1 MRGLFWVIA
10 LFAAAVAVA
19 MAGRLNEGYVLIVLP
34 PWRAEISL
42 NFLIVALAVLFVAFY
57 ALLRT
62 LALTLGMPKRVQA
75 YRIRRQREKS
85 GLVFQDA
92 VRLLFEG
99 RFGQALKRAGE
110 AYDSG
115 RAPALAALIAARA
128 AQRLGDPERQ
138 QTWLARA
145 KEQDVRNEAAAL
157 MLEAEMLNESRRFQ
171 EALLALDKLQ
181 GKLGRHIA
189 AMRLELR
196 ARQGIGD
203 WNGVLKLLRH
213 LDKRNALPQE
223 MVRALANKAHLA
235 NLARLEDDVQVVANY
250 LRDLSSDERTPEVVL
265 AGTRRLAMLGA
276 TLQAQRL
283 IEGLLEQADED
294 FLWQGE
300 LLTLYGSLQGGDEMS
315 RIAQAERWLQQR
327 PENAGLL
334 LALGRMCVRQ
344 RLWGKAQS
352 YLEASLAVEDSQAGH
367 LELARLDDRL
377 ERVDEANRHYR
388 AAIASQDKAANSR
401 Q

>member
-75 YRIRRQREKS
+75 YRVRRQREKS

-110 AYDSG
+110 AYDAG

-315 RIAQAERWLQQR
+315 RIAQAERWLLQR
-327 PENAGLL
+327 PEDAGLL

-352 YLEASLAVEDSQAGH
+352 YLEASLSVEDSQAGH

>member
-75 YRIRRQREKS
+75 YRVRRQREKS

-110 AYDSG
+110 AYDAG

>member
-75 YRIRRQREKS
+75 YRVRRQREKS

-110 AYDSG
+110 AYDAG

-327 PENAGLL
+327 PEDAGLL

-352 YLEASLAVEDSQAGH
+352 YLEASLSVEDSQAGH

>member
-10 LFAAAVAVA
+10 LFTAAVAVA

-62 LALTLGMPKRVQA
+62 LALTLGMPKRVLA
-75 YRIRRQREKS
+75 YRVRRQREKS

-110 AYDSG
+110 AYDAG

-283 IEGLLEQADED
+283 IEGLLDQADED

-315 RIAQAERWLQQR
+315 RIAQAERWLLQR
-327 PENAGLL
+327 PEDAGLL

-352 YLEASLAVEDSQAGH
+352 YLEASLSVEDSQAGH

>member
-75 YRIRRQREKS
+75 YRVRRQREKS

-110 AYDSG
+110 AYDAG

-203 WNGVLKLLRH
+203 WNGVLKLLRQ

-283 IEGLLEQADED
+283 IEGLLDQADED

-327 PENAGLL
+327 PEDAGLL

-352 YLEASLAVEDSQAGH
+352 YLEASLSVEDSQAGH

>member
-34 PWRAEISL
+34 PWRAEVSL
-42 NFLIVALAVLFVAFY
+42 NFLIVALLVLFVAFY

-62 LALTLGMPKRVQA
+62 LALTLGMPKRVQD
-75 YRIRRQREKS
+75 YRSRRQREKS
-85 GLVFQDA
+85 GVVFQDA

-145 KEQDVRNEAAAL
+145 KQQDVRNEAAAL

-203 WNGVLKLLRH
+203 WNGVLKLLRQ
-213 LDKRNALPQE
+213 LDKRDALPQE

-235 NLARLEDDVQVVANY
+235 NLTRLEDDVQVVANY
-250 LRDLSSDERTPEVVL
+250 LRDLSTDERTPEVVL

-276 TLQAQRL
+276 APQAQRL
-283 IEGLLEQADED
+283 IEGLLDRAEDD

-300 LLTLYGSLQGGDEMS
+300 LLALYGSLQGGDEMS
-315 RIAQAERWLQQR
+315 RIAMAERWLQQR
-327 PENAGLL
+327 PEDAGLL

-352 YLEASLAVEDSQAGH
+352 YLEASLSVEDSQAGH

-377 ERVDEANRHYR
+377 QRVDEANQHYR
-388 AAIASQDKAANSR
+388 AAIASQDKEANTS

>member
-110 AYDSG
+110 AYDAG

>member
-62 LALTLGMPKRVQA
+62 LALTLGMPKRVLA
-75 YRIRRQREKS
+75 YRVRRQREKS

-110 AYDSG
+110 AYDAG

-283 IEGLLEQADED
+283 IEGLLDQADED

-327 PENAGLL
+327 PEDAGLL

-352 YLEASLAVEDSQAGH
+352 YLEASLSVEDSQAGH